1 LSGLLW
7 WSETNGKKHD
17 KHEGCGYALARTMRH
32 IFKAR
37 LLAYCNA
44 LFLVTGAFGAV
55 DTHTPK
61 QAPINSRF
69 PGTPYGRV
77 LHSHQHESGYHW
89 PDKTNGLFLS
99 LSWFPTDYIPGD
111 DIVITYDVLANGHAS
126 GRTEIDIDNGRF
138 GSVRGSGHPD
148 ITNFAEL
155 AEAVAHLPP
164 PPTNQPPEE
173 RWLLVSGIR
182 SNQWFTFIYDRAD
195 VPVEVD
201 ELFQIAGAG
210 VRWILPQVN
219 SSTNLEALPGGIKR
233 WNTFRLGLRNQQT
246 ITFPMNG
253 INLDFTISDDGK
265 TLEETNLATGEKVD
279 SLDIDPSGVEVITAS
294 HDGYFLAVTSQN
306 GDGTIRVW
314 DLQRKGPPK
323 ILNDFKWLLCLEFSP
338 DGQYLAASGADYRN
352 AFGVWDWRAGKKILI
367 RDLFFYGQP
376 CADSLAWSPDGKI
389 FVAKDQIDD
398 PIILDAK
405 TWKPLATWRAIGGA
419 GRDSQ
424 RSVTFS
430 ADGMLIGRPMK
441 YFFNGIKMPIGLPA
455 DGPLQI
461 LDVPT
466 LQRIEAKDF
475 P

>member
-1 LSGLLW
+1 
-7 WSETNGKKHD
+7 
-17 KHEGCGYALARTMRH
+17 MRH
-32 IFKAR
+32 ILKAR
-37 LLAYCNA
+37 LLIYCNA
-44 LFLVTGAFGAV
+44 LFLVTGAFSAT
-55 DTHTPK
+55 DTNTPK
-61 QAPINSRF
+61 EAPINRRY

-99 LSWFPTDYIPGD
+99 LSWFPGD
-111 DIVITYDVLANGHAS
+111 DTVHTYDVLANGHAS
-126 GRTEIDIDNGRF
+126 FRTEIDLERVS

-148 ITNFAEL
+148 VTNFAEL

-164 PPTNQPPEE
+164 PPTNQSPEE

-201 ELFQIAGAG
+201 ELFQIAGAALP
-210 VRWILPQVN
+210 WILPQVT
-219 SSTNLEALPGGIKR
+219 SSTNLEALPGGLKS
-233 WNTFRLGLRNQQT
+233 WNTFRLGLRKQQT

-253 INLDFTISDDGK
+253 INLAFTLSDDGK
-265 TLEETNLATGEKVD
+265 ALEETNLATGEKVD
-279 SLDIDPSGVEVITAS
+279 SLDINSSGMGVLTAS
-294 HDGYFLAVTSQN
+294 HDGHFLAVTSGN
-306 GDGTIRVW
+306 GDGIIRVW

-338 DGQYLAASGADYRN
+338 DGQYLAASGVDYRN
-352 AFGVWDWRAGKKILI
+352 AFGVWDWRAGKKILT

-376 CADSLAWSPDGKI
+376 CAESLAWSPDGKI
-389 FVAKDQIDD
+389 FVAKDEIDD
-398 PIILDAK
+398 PIILDAM

-419 GRDSQ
+419 GRNGQ

-430 ADGMLIGRPMK
+430 TDGMLIGRPMR
-441 YFFNGIKMPIGLPA
+441 YFANGVVPA

-466 LQRIEAKDF
+466 LQRIEAHEF